1 MTLERAKS
9 TIGTYNLSEGKVDE
23 DYDDTIPEGTVI
35 SQYPTAGT
43 EVAEGDQVNLI
54 VSKGPD
60 PSTLP
65 PEPTEVSK
73 TIYIPMPGD
82 AEGLMNV
89 RVLVDGE
96 EVLNQALDATMSA
109 QVPVTVTGT
118 GVKTVTYYFNGEYG
132 GSMTVDL
139 TQADGT

>member
-1 MTLERAKS
+1 M
-9 TIGTYNLSEGKVDE
+9 DE
-23 DYDDTIPEGTVI
+23 DYDDTIPAGKVI

-65 PEPTEVSK
+65 PEPTEVTK
-73 TIYIPMPGD
+73 TIYVPMPGD
-82 AEGLMNV
+82 AEGLVNV

-118 GVKTVTYYFNGEYG
+118 GVKTVTYYFNGGYG